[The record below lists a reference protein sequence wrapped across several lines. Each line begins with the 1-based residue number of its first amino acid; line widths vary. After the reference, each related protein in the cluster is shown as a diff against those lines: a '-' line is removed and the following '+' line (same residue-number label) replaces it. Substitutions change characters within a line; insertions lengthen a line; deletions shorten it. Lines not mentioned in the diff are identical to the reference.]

1 MIPVNREI
9 LTSVAVVV
17 CLAVCIYMFR
27 ELNRAKEDVDQLKN
41 VSTRLM
47 HMSMPQPRPPP
58 RTPAATSGTGGTG
71 GDGGARGGARGNR
84 EEKLTPQML
93 GVLESTY
100 IM

>member
-58 RTPAATSGTGGTG
+58 PPPPPPVAEPESEVPPV
-71 GDGGARGGARGNR
+71 
-84 EEKLTPQML
+84 EEPVEIEKKN
-93 GVLESTY
+93 
-100 IM
+100 

>member
-1 MIPVNREI
+1 MIPVSREI
-9 LTSVAVVV
+9 LTSVAVIV

-58 RTPAATSGTGGTG
+58 PPPMPPV
-71 GDGGARGGARGNR
+71 
-84 EEKLTPQML
+84 EEPVQEPEEVEEETVEITKKN
-93 GVLESTY
+93 
-100 IM
+100 

>member
-1 MIPVNREI
+1 MIPVSREI
-9 LTSVAVVV
+9 LTSVAVIV

-58 RTPAATSGTGGTG
+58 PPPMPPV
-71 GDGGARGGARGNR
+71 
-84 EEKLTPQML
+84 EEPEEVEEETVEITKKN
-93 GVLESTY
+93 
-100 IM
+100 

>member
-58 RTPAATSGTGGTG
+58 PPPPPPVEPVEPVEPEVT
-71 GDGGARGGARGNR
+71 
-84 EEKLTPQML
+84 EEPVEEPVEIEKKN
-93 GVLESTY
+93 
-100 IM
+100 